1 MVPAVIAGGGIW
13 FNTQQREREQRTAER
28 RAQDETLQA
37 YLDGMSHL
45 LTDKEQPLHSA
56 RPDDRLSTVARAR
69 TLTVLERLDSLRKR
83 SVLQFL
89 YESGLIYKEHTL
101 LNESDLIE
109 RHHNIVGL
117 RGADLSGARLIGTDL
132 SRADLMG
139 ADLSGAGLMG
149 ANLTDATGWT
159 EEQLRAAL
167 SLQGATMPDGQTL
180 KSYANPDGPT

>member
-1 MVPAVIAGGGIW
+1 MDQQEQPRWRPSRRQLLWAGATAGLTIAILIGYRYSITLWDWLELLVVPAVIAGGGIW

-117 RGADLSGARLIGTDL
+117 RGADLSEARL
-132 SRADLMG
+132 
-139 ADLSGAGLMG
+139 
-149 ANLTDATGWT
+149 
-159 EEQLRAAL
+159 
-167 SLQGATMPDGQTL
+167 
-180 KSYANPDGPT
+180 SYAN